1 MRHSNWT
8 SVGHAAEWLS
18 ARSGRLWTTGEV
30 VERLI
35 ELRPATI
42 GVALP
47 PGWALT
53 RVGDGERAVFAR
65 SCGMQVEPAVEFLEQ
80 FAMFADLSI
89 ATARADRLVD
99 ADGRVYRSAAPIPA
113 AMVRI
118 GSELLGR
125 LVGPTD
131 GKRTASFLERALGSG
146 ADAKR

>member
-65 SCGMQVEPAVEFLEQ
+65 SCAMQVEPAVAFLEQ

-99 ADGRVYRSAAPIPA
+99 ADGHAYRSAAPIPA

-118 GSELLGR
+118 GPELLGR
-125 LVGPTD
+125 IAGPGA
-131 GKRTASFLERALGSG
+131 GKRTASFLERALGAG